1 MGEKLSIE
9 MTHTA
14 STSFITI
21 DSIWYRSNV
30 KATAPNCCFLLY
42 FNCFRS
48 LSLQLLRL
56 SVLTVS
62 TIFILYVRVIT
73 IGQGSP
79 KFVESDNPASFS
91 NSTQT
96 KLFTYSY
103 VNAYN
108 VWLLLN
114 PYPLCHDWSMGSI
127 PLVETIT
134 DVRNLVTLSVT
145 FSIAIIF
152 IHATVTYNPLSSLD
166 KQTDVTSTTH
176 AVEESDDIQSRTKT
190 SVLFSLFM
198 ALLPFVPASNLLFPV
213 GFVIAERIL
222 YLPSMGYC
230 LLVAIGFNAFKATRR
245 SSISLVS
252 DNYYCFS
259 LLMQFVFLWS
269 GIHYLPLV
277 AYCVLLLT

>member
-1 MGEKLSIE
+1 MGQSGGYSPLIVLQNN
-9 MTHTA
+9 
-14 STSFITI
+14 STELI
-21 DSIWYRSNV
+21 
-30 KATAPNCCFLLY
+30 LLFY
-42 FNCFRS
+42 RS
-48 LSLQLLRL
+48 LSLQLLRIF
-56 SVLTVS
+56 VLTVS
-62 TIFILYVRVIT
+62 TIIILYVRVIT

-127 PLVETIT
+127 PLVETIS
-134 DVRNLVTLSVT
+134 DVRNLVTFSVI
-145 FSIAIIF
+145 IAITIL
-152 IHATVTYNPLSSLD
+152 IIYGTVIDKPLSSSD
-166 KQTDVTSTTH
+166 TQADVTLT
-176 AVEESDDIQSRTKT
+176 ANIAEADDIHNRTKT

-213 GFVIAERIL
+213 GFVVAERIL

-230 LLVAIGFNAFKATRR
+230 LLVAIGFNAFKTTRR
-245 SSISLVS
+245 SPISIVS
-252 DNYYCFS
+252 D
-259 LLMQFVFLWS
+259 
-269 GIHYLPLV
+269 
-277 AYCVLLLT
+277 

>member
-1 MGEKLSIE
+1 MGGPLSSPAYLYTE
-9 MTHTA
+9 
-14 STSFITI
+14 
-21 DSIWYRSNV
+21 
-30 KATAPNCCFLLY
+30 FLLL
-42 FNCFRS
+42 CRS
-48 LSLQLLRL
+48 HSLQLLRL
-56 SVLTVS
+56 FVLTVS
-62 TIFILYVRVIT
+62 TIIILYVRVII

-96 KLFTYSY
+96 KLLTYSY

-127 PLVETIT
+127 PLVETVT
-134 DVRNLVTLSVT
+134 DVRNLVTLSVI
-145 FSIAIIF
+145 IAIVIL
-152 IHATVTYNPLSSLD
+152 IIYATVTYKQLSSSD
-166 KQTDVTSTTH
+166 KQTDVTSTTLS
-176 AVEESDDIQSRTKT
+176 EESDDIQSRTKT

-230 LLVAIGFNAFKATRR
+230 LLVAIGFNAFKTARR
-245 SSISLVS
+245 SPISIVS

-259 LLMQFVFLWS
+259 
-269 GIHYLPLV
+269 
-277 AYCVLLLT
+277 C

>member
-1 MGEKLSIE
+1 MTLDTRNNITLSSDIEPVGATAHLVLPNNSIE
-9 MTHTA
+9 LILL
-14 STSFITI
+14 FC
-21 DSIWYRSNV
+21 RSQ
-30 KATAPNCCFLLY
+30 
-42 FNCFRS
+42 
-48 LSLQLLRL
+48 SLQLLRIF
-56 SVLTVS
+56 VLTVS
-62 TIFILYVRVIT
+62 TIVILYVRVIT

-127 PLVETIT
+127 PLVETIS
-134 DVRNLVTLSVT
+134 DVRNLVTLSVI
-145 FSIAIIF
+145 IAITIL
-152 IHATVTYNPLSSLD
+152 IIYGTVPDKPLSSLD
-166 KQTDVTSTTH
+166 EQTNVTLTAT
-176 AVEESDDIQSRTKT
+176 DDIHSQTKT

-213 GFVIAERIL
+213 GFVVAERIL

-230 LLVAIGFNAFKATRR
+230 LLVAIGFNAFKTTRR
-245 SSISLVS
+245 SPISIVS
-252 DNYYCFS
+252 DHYYCFS
-259 LLMQFVFLWS
+259 
-269 GIHYLPLV
+269 
-277 AYCVLLLT
+277 